1 MDHTPSKGSLSAE
14 TASVIAPVRWVAHF
28 VSYVF
33 HPIFIPTL
41 AVGWLAF
48 FQPGFFT
55 GVPEHEKFLV
65 LVRVAVNTL
74 FFPALTVLLLK
85 ALGFIKS
92 VYLNTQR
99 DRIIPYVASNIFYFW
114 MYQVFSHQPDVPRV
128 ITAFMFGVF
137 LSSAAGLLANIYF
150 KISMH
155 GLGMGALSGLALVI
169 IFSGFSYP
177 LFVPAMIIFFLSG
190 LVCTS
195 RLIVSNHSLYDINSG
210 ILMGILCQL
219 IAAIFI
225 G

>member
-1 MDHTPSKGSLSAE
+1 MDNIPSKGSIPVE
-14 TASVIAPVRWVAHF
+14 TKNFIAPVRWIAHI
-28 VSYVF
+28 VSYGF
-33 HPIFIPTL
+33 HPIFIPTF

-55 GVPEHEKFLV
+55 GIPGHEKLLV

-92 VYLNTQR
+92 IYLNTQR
-99 DRIIPYVASNIFYFW
+99 DRIIPFVAANIFYFW
-114 MYQVFSHQPDVPRV
+114 MYLVFSHQPDVPKV
-128 ITAFMFGVF
+128 VTAFMFGVF

-155 GLGMGALSGLALVI
+155 GLGMGALSGLVLVI
-169 IFSGFSYP
+169 IFSGFP
-177 LFVPAMIIFFLSG
+177 FTIFVPAMIIFFLTG

-210 ILMGILCQL
+210 ILLGILCQL